1 MFSSIRHFAR
11 LGLTALFLLAATF
24 LVADETPGDMTE
36 EAPADE
42 AQPIA
47 QEIII
52 DDSGIIVREGNA
64 EVKVEEDE
72 DGHRL
77 NVRVDTRSHGVVN
90 AYGGEDEQV
99 TFGEDVTVEEDEVVH
114 QDMVILFGDLDVHG
128 EIVGNVVVV
137 MGDVYVYDGAIVTGD
152 LLVVGGEV
160 EREEGSRI
168 VGEVTRS
175 STKLGRI
182 FDDEWQFDEFD
193 IHGRGPYSAGEAL
206 LKLFE
211 FLAVALVGQLLLAS
225 RMPRF
230 TAGLRMRP
238 GRSFL
243 VGLLTFLACV
253 LLLVPAVILLL
264 VLVLTVVG
272 IPVAFL
278 VILGLVG
285 LGFLAW
291 LVPLYTF
298 SRYSFEARGMNR
310 YLSVAIWATIF
321 WFVHAIVGAAGPLIG
336 LVVLIEI
343 VLFLFGLG
351 AMVVTRLGNRH
362 LLVD

>member
-11 LGLTALFLLAATF
+11 FGLSAVFLIAASSV
-24 LVADETPGDMTE
+24 VADETRED
-36 EAPADE
+36 APAGE
-42 AQPIA
+42 EQPVA

-52 DDSGIIVREGNA
+52 DDSGIIVREGDA
-64 EVKVEEDE
+64 EVIVEEEDE
-72 DGHRL
+72 DGRRL
-77 NVRVDTRSHGVVN
+77 NVRVDTRGHGVVN
-90 AYGGEDEQV
+90 AYGDDDEQV

-114 QDMVILFGDLDVHG
+114 QDMVILFGDLDVYG

-137 MGDVYVYDGAIVTGD
+137 MGDVYVYEGAIVTGD

-182 FDDEWQFDEFD
+182 FDDEWQFDEFE
-193 IHGRGPYSAGEAL
+193 IHGPGPFSAGQAL

-211 FLAVALVGQLLLAS
+211 FLAIALAGQLLLAS
-225 RMPRF
+225 RMSRF
-230 TAGLRMRP
+230 TAGLRLRP

-243 VGLLTFLACV
+243 VGLLTLLAAI
-253 LLLVPAVILLL
+253 LLLVPAAILLL

-278 VILGLVG
+278 VVLGIVG
-285 LGFLAW
+285 LGFMAW

-310 YLSVAIWATIF
+310 YLSVGIWAAIF
-321 WFVHAIVGAAGPLIG
+321 WFVHTIVGAAGPLIG
-336 LVVLIEI
+336 LVILIEI